1 MNVVIPEEEMRLT
14 ETEVMYLHNE
24 VGLLIQGVSEI
35 TLWFESKAALE
46 LWLENTLWKVQG
58 RGT

>member
-24 VGLLIQGVSEI
+24 VGLRIQGVSEI